1 MSDMRSDI
9 STYMYSCS
17 LQLLAYVSFGVAL
30 QAIDT
35 GTGFPFV
42 NNEALIKNF
51 AVLDAN
57 NPDDLPPDFTVCSA
71 TTTMAFSSY
80 IHPFQLLHSNGKPWI
95 SVGFVMPMQ
104 KSKKNHRMVFFVSFT
119 DNLSDLS
126 GKTHICNECLLY
138 R

>member
-1 MSDMRSDI
+1 
-9 STYMYSCS
+9 MYSCC
-17 LQLLAYVSFGVAL
+17 LQLMAYVSFGVAL
-30 QAIDT
+30 RAIDT

-42 NNEALIKNF
+42 NKEASIKNF
-51 AVLDAN
+51 AVLEQSN
-57 NPDDLPPDFTVCSA
+57 NPDNLPQDFTICSS
-71 TTTMAFSSY
+71 TTTLDFSSY

-126 GKTHICNECLLY
+126 GNTHICNECLLY

>member
-9 STYMYSCS
+9 ISIYMYSCS
-17 LQLLAYVSFGVAL
+17 LQLLAYFSFGVAL

-51 AVLDAN
+51 AVLEQSN
-57 NPDDLPPDFTVCSA
+57 NPDDLPPDFTVCSS

-119 DNLSDLS
+119 HNLSDLS
-126 GKTHICNECLLY
+126 YNECVLF